1 MSVLQ
6 ITFWSL
12 KLSPAKSLS
21 IPTLEDWHFLECFIM
36 NTTNYRVE
44 EEEEV
49 EEEVVTTS
57 QQPDYEQRDY
67 GSAGSGRDDYKSDRE
82 DDE

>member
-1 MSVLQ
+1 
-6 ITFWSL
+6 
-12 KLSPAKSLS
+12 
-21 IPTLEDWHFLECFIM
+21 M

-82 DDE
+82 DDEWVKTLTSRRSQPDQIII